1 MNRMWITGFR
11 DYELGIFNN
20 KDPKLTVINYALNKI
35 LTNAIND
42 GCEWLITGGQLGV
55 EQWAIEQALQLKETT
70 FPEFKIAMMT
80 PFIDFG
86 KNWKENK
93 QIKLNA
99 LKEGVD
105 FNSSV
110 LNTTYKNPQQ
120 LKDYQNFMLAHTE
133 HAVSFYDT
141 EVSNSR
147 AKFEYNAMQFHAKNH
162 EYPVSLIDFERLQE
176 YADEYQLEIND
187 Y

>member
-1 MNRMWITGFR
+1 MNRIWITGFR

-42 GCEWLITGGQLGV
+42 GCEWLITGGQLGI
-55 EQWAIEQALQLKETT
+55 EQWAVEQALQLKETT

-86 KNWKENK
+86 KNWKETK
-93 QIKLNA
+93 QLKLNA

-110 LNTTYKNPQQ
+110 FNTPYKNPQQ

-133 HAVSFYDT
+133 NSVIFYDT
-141 EVSNSR
+141 EVPNSR
-147 AKFEYNAMQFHAKNH
+147 AKFEYNAMQNHANNH
-162 EYPVSLIDFERLQE
+162 EYPVRLIDFERLQE
-176 YADEYQLEIND
+176 YADEYQLENYD